1 MFYTIAVI
9 EFLVAEKESVMSIHR
24 LLTMCTVSVLLIKAV
39 LVVGLHKFQVLRKT
53 KQSLVT
59 YVTLA
64 SQQSQSVGRCFNALV
79 NSFEMMYYNQ
89 ITCN

>member
-1 MFYTIAVI
+1 MFYAMAVI

-24 LLTMCTVSVLLIKAV
+24 WLMCTVSVLLIKEL

-53 KQSLVT
+53 KQSFMT
-59 YVTLA
+59 YVTLG
-64 SQQSQSVGRCFNALV
+64 SQQPQSLRHCFNLLV
-79 NSFEMMYYNQ
+79 NSFEVMYYNQ

>member
-1 MFYTIAVI
+1 
-9 EFLVAEKESVMSIHR
+9 
-24 LLTMCTVSVLLIKAV
+24 MCTVSVLLIKAL

-64 SQQSQSVGRCFNALV
+64 SQQPQSLGHCVNALV
-79 NSFEMMYYNQ
+79 NSFEVMYYNQ
-89 ITCN
+89 ITGD